1 MKQRIL
7 TGIGIAL
14 IAIPILIFSGYII
27 YPIALSLLAVTAL
40 FEVYR
45 VIGQQNNLYLTV
57 PAYAV
62 AAVFPV
68 LTFYLFAKGEYT
80 YPFIL
85 YILAVVLFAYLFY
98 LFSLGI
104 LQTEKVK
111 LADITQVFTLTLYVI
126 LSFTSLSAIRYFPAG
141 GYLLGIVLLC
151 AWGTD
156 VCAYFVGYFLGKH
169 KLSPKISPKKTVE
182 GSVGGIVGALLLCLL
197 YGFILERFALADVN
211 YLALA
216 LTGLL
221 LSVVAQIGDLAASLI
236 KREYGVKDY
245 SNLMPGHGGIMDRFD
260 SMIAVATFLVILSL
274 AYPPLK

>member
-7 TGIGIAL
+7 TAIGIAAVGIPL
-14 IAIPILIFSGYII
+14 ILFSQYII
-27 YPIALSLLAVTAL
+27 YPIALSLLAVVAL

-45 VIGQQNNLYLTV
+45 EIGQHRNLWLTV

-68 LTFYLFAKGEYT
+68 LTFYWIDKAERPYT
-80 YPFIL
+80 FVL
-85 YILAVVLFAYLFY
+85 YALAVVLFAYLFY

-104 LQTEKVK
+104 LQTDTVK
-111 LADITQVFTLTLYVI
+111 LDEIAKVFTLTLYVV
-126 LSFTSLSAIRYFPAG
+126 LSFTSLSAIRYFAAG
-141 GYLLGIVLLC
+141 AYLLGIVLFC

-156 VCAYFVGYFLGKH
+156 VCAYFAGYFLGKH

-182 GSVGGIVGALLLCLL
+182 GSIGGILGALLLCLG
-197 YGFILERFALADVN
+197 YGFLLETLGVADVN
-211 YLALA
+211 YWALA
-216 LTGLL
+216 LTGLV

-245 SNLMPGHGGIMDRFD
+245 GNLMPGHGGIMDRFD
-260 SMIAVATFLVILSL
+260 SLIAVATFLAILSVT
-274 AYPPLK
+274 YPPLK